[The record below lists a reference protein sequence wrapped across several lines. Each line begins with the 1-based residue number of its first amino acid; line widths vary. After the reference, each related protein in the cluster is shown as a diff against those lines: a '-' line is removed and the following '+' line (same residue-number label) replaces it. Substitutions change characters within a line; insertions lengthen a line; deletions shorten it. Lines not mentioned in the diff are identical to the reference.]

1 MKPLLEARQIRKQ
14 FSGVAVLKG
23 IDFTLCAGQVH
34 ALMGGNG
41 AGKSTLMKII
51 AGVETPDSGE
61 LTIGDR
67 AFARLSPA
75 LAHQLGIY
83 LVPQEPMLFPNLSV
97 RENILFR
104 LPKRADTTARLQEKL
119 QQLNCQINLD
129 ASASTLE
136 VADQQMVEILRGL
149 MREARILILDEPTAS
164 LTPGETERLFSQIRA
179 LQALDVGIVFI
190 SHKLP
195 EIRQLA
201 SHISVMRDGAVV
213 LSGETATYR
222 DEQLISAMTPASR
235 DHTLSDTQKLW
246 LALPGNRRTQAQDFP
261 VLRVED
267 LTGEGF
273 IDLNLEI
280 RAGEIV
286 GLAGLVGSGRT
297 EFAETLYGLRPPR
310 AGRIWLEN
318 REISNDSTRARLAS
332 GLVYLPEDRQVSG
345 LFLDAPVR
353 WNTVMFN
360 QPSWWQQGKR
370 EAAVVERYHRAL
382 GIKLADGDQPVRTL
396 SGGNQQ
402 KVLLARCLEANP
414 LLLIVDE
421 PTRGVD
427 VSARADI
434 YQLLKSVAAQNVAV
448 LMISSDVDE
457 FIGLADRVLVMH
469 QGRYSGELAGAFNG
483 LLVVGLRIPAIV
495 ATLGTLGLYR
505 GVMLLWTGGKWIE
518 GLPDSLKSLSEPAF
532 IGVSPL
538 GWLVLAL
545 LLAGGWLLSRTAF
558 GRDFYAVG
566 DNLAAARQLG
576 VAVNRT
582 RMLAFTLNGML
593 AACAGIVFA
602 AQIGFV
608 PNQTGSGLEMK
619 AIAACVLGGIS
630 LLGGTGTLLGAFLGA
645 FFLTQIDTVLVLF
658 RLPAWWNDFIAGLVL
673 LGVLVLDGRLRQAL
687 ARHQRALKYSRFQP
701 GNKGGKQVARFPE
714 RKSKEVA

>member
-1 MKPLLEARQIRKQ
+1 MKTLLKNRELSAFFAIVALFVVLVALNPAYFSLQTLAMIFASSQILCLLALGATLVMLTRNIDV
-14 FSGVAVLKG
+14 SVGSTVGLCAIAVGVALN
-23 IDFTLCAGQVH
+23 
-34 ALMGGNG
+34 NG
-41 AGKSTLMKII
+41 YGLAT
-51 AGVETPDSGE
+51 AT
-61 LTIGDR
+61 
-67 AFARLSPA
+67 AFA
-75 LAHQLGIY
+75 LAI
-83 LVPQEPMLFPNLSV
+83 
-97 RENILFR
+97 
-104 LPKRADTTARLQEKL
+104 
-119 QQLNCQINLD
+119 
-129 ASASTLE
+129 
-136 VADQQMVEILRGL
+136 
-149 MREARILILDEPTAS
+149 
-164 LTPGETERLFSQIRA
+164 
-179 LQALDVGIVFI
+179 
-190 SHKLP
+190 
-195 EIRQLA
+195 
-201 SHISVMRDGAVV
+201 GA
-213 LSGETATYR
+213 
-222 DEQLISAMTPASR
+222 
-235 DHTLSDTQKLW
+235 
-246 LALPGNRRTQAQDFP
+246 
-261 VLRVED
+261 
-267 LTGEGF
+267 
-273 IDLNLEI
+273 
-280 RAGEIV
+280 
-286 GLAGLVGSGRT
+286 
-297 EFAETLYGLRPPR
+297 
-310 AGRIWLEN
+310 
-318 REISNDSTRARLAS
+318 
-332 GLVYLPEDRQVSG
+332 
-345 LFLDAPVR
+345 
-353 WNTVMFN
+353 
-360 QPSWWQQGKR
+360 
-370 EAAVVERYHRAL
+370 
-382 GIKLADGDQPVRTL
+382 
-396 SGGNQQ
+396 
-402 KVLLARCLEANP
+402 
-414 LLLIVDE
+414 
-421 PTRGVD
+421 
-427 VSARADI
+427 
-434 YQLLKSVAAQNVAV
+434 
-448 LMISSDVDE
+448 
-457 FIGLADRVLVMH
+457 
-469 QGRYSGELAGAFNG
+469 LAGAFNG

>member
-1 MKPLLEARQIRKQ
+1 MKTLLKNRELSAFFAIVALFVVLVALNPAYFSLQTLAMIFASSQILCLLALGATLVMLTRNIDV
-14 FSGVAVLKG
+14 SVGSTVGLCAIAVGVALNNG
-23 IDFTLCAGQVH
+23 YGLATAIAF
-34 ALMGGNG
+34 ALMIG
-41 AGKSTLMKII
+41 A
-51 AGVETPDSGE
+51 
-61 LTIGDR
+61 
-67 AFARLSPA
+67 
-75 LAHQLGIY
+75 
-83 LVPQEPMLFPNLSV
+83 
-97 RENILFR
+97 
-104 LPKRADTTARLQEKL
+104 
-119 QQLNCQINLD
+119 
-129 ASASTLE
+129 
-136 VADQQMVEILRGL
+136 
-149 MREARILILDEPTAS
+149 
-164 LTPGETERLFSQIRA
+164 
-179 LQALDVGIVFI
+179 
-190 SHKLP
+190 
-195 EIRQLA
+195 
-201 SHISVMRDGAVV
+201 
-213 LSGETATYR
+213 
-222 DEQLISAMTPASR
+222 
-235 DHTLSDTQKLW
+235 
-246 LALPGNRRTQAQDFP
+246 
-261 VLRVED
+261 
-267 LTGEGF
+267 
-273 IDLNLEI
+273 
-280 RAGEIV
+280 
-286 GLAGLVGSGRT
+286 
-297 EFAETLYGLRPPR
+297 
-310 AGRIWLEN
+310 
-318 REISNDSTRARLAS
+318 
-332 GLVYLPEDRQVSG
+332 
-345 LFLDAPVR
+345 
-353 WNTVMFN
+353 
-360 QPSWWQQGKR
+360 
-370 EAAVVERYHRAL
+370 
-382 GIKLADGDQPVRTL
+382 
-396 SGGNQQ
+396 
-402 KVLLARCLEANP
+402 
-414 LLLIVDE
+414 
-421 PTRGVD
+421 
-427 VSARADI
+427 
-434 YQLLKSVAAQNVAV
+434 
-448 LMISSDVDE
+448 
-457 FIGLADRVLVMH
+457 
-469 QGRYSGELAGAFNG
+469 LAGAFNG

-658 RLPAWWNDFIAGLVL
+658 RIPAWWNDFIAGLVL

>member
-1 MKPLLEARQIRKQ
+1 MKTLLKNRELSAFFAIVALFAVLVALNPAYFSLQTLAMIFSSSQILCLLALGATLVMLTRNIDV
-14 FSGVAVLKG
+14 SVGSTVGLCAIAVGVALN
-23 IDFTLCAGQVH
+23 
-34 ALMGGNG
+34 NG
-41 AGKSTLMKII
+41 YGLATAI
-51 AGVETPDSGE
+51 
-61 LTIGDR
+61 
-67 AFARLSPA
+67 AFA
-75 LAHQLGIY
+75 LAI
-83 LVPQEPMLFPNLSV
+83 
-97 RENILFR
+97 
-104 LPKRADTTARLQEKL
+104 
-119 QQLNCQINLD
+119 
-129 ASASTLE
+129 
-136 VADQQMVEILRGL
+136 
-149 MREARILILDEPTAS
+149 
-164 LTPGETERLFSQIRA
+164 
-179 LQALDVGIVFI
+179 
-190 SHKLP
+190 
-195 EIRQLA
+195 
-201 SHISVMRDGAVV
+201 GA
-213 LSGETATYR
+213 
-222 DEQLISAMTPASR
+222 
-235 DHTLSDTQKLW
+235 
-246 LALPGNRRTQAQDFP
+246 
-261 VLRVED
+261 
-267 LTGEGF
+267 
-273 IDLNLEI
+273 
-280 RAGEIV
+280 
-286 GLAGLVGSGRT
+286 
-297 EFAETLYGLRPPR
+297 
-310 AGRIWLEN
+310 
-318 REISNDSTRARLAS
+318 
-332 GLVYLPEDRQVSG
+332 
-345 LFLDAPVR
+345 
-353 WNTVMFN
+353 
-360 QPSWWQQGKR
+360 
-370 EAAVVERYHRAL
+370 
-382 GIKLADGDQPVRTL
+382 
-396 SGGNQQ
+396 
-402 KVLLARCLEANP
+402 
-414 LLLIVDE
+414 
-421 PTRGVD
+421 
-427 VSARADI
+427 
-434 YQLLKSVAAQNVAV
+434 
-448 LMISSDVDE
+448 
-457 FIGLADRVLVMH
+457 
-469 QGRYSGELAGAFNG
+469 LAGAFNG

-558 GRDFYAVG
+558 GRDFYAAG

>member
-1 MKPLLEARQIRKQ
+1 MKTLIKNRELSAFFAIVALFVVLVALNPAYFSLQTLAMIFASSQILCLLALGATLVMLTRNIDV
-14 FSGVAVLKG
+14 SVGSTVGLCAIAVGVALN
-23 IDFTLCAGQVH
+23 
-34 ALMGGNG
+34 NG
-41 AGKSTLMKII
+41 YGLATAI
-51 AGVETPDSGE
+51 
-61 LTIGDR
+61 
-67 AFARLSPA
+67 AFA
-75 LAHQLGIY
+75 LAI
-83 LVPQEPMLFPNLSV
+83 
-97 RENILFR
+97 
-104 LPKRADTTARLQEKL
+104 
-119 QQLNCQINLD
+119 
-129 ASASTLE
+129 
-136 VADQQMVEILRGL
+136 
-149 MREARILILDEPTAS
+149 
-164 LTPGETERLFSQIRA
+164 
-179 LQALDVGIVFI
+179 
-190 SHKLP
+190 
-195 EIRQLA
+195 
-201 SHISVMRDGAVV
+201 GA
-213 LSGETATYR
+213 
-222 DEQLISAMTPASR
+222 
-235 DHTLSDTQKLW
+235 
-246 LALPGNRRTQAQDFP
+246 
-261 VLRVED
+261 
-267 LTGEGF
+267 
-273 IDLNLEI
+273 
-280 RAGEIV
+280 
-286 GLAGLVGSGRT
+286 
-297 EFAETLYGLRPPR
+297 
-310 AGRIWLEN
+310 
-318 REISNDSTRARLAS
+318 
-332 GLVYLPEDRQVSG
+332 
-345 LFLDAPVR
+345 
-353 WNTVMFN
+353 
-360 QPSWWQQGKR
+360 
-370 EAAVVERYHRAL
+370 
-382 GIKLADGDQPVRTL
+382 
-396 SGGNQQ
+396 
-402 KVLLARCLEANP
+402 
-414 LLLIVDE
+414 
-421 PTRGVD
+421 
-427 VSARADI
+427 
-434 YQLLKSVAAQNVAV
+434 
-448 LMISSDVDE
+448 
-457 FIGLADRVLVMH
+457 
-469 QGRYSGELAGAFNG
+469 LAGAFNG

>member
-1 MKPLLEARQIRKQ
+1 MKTLLKNRELSAFFAIVALFVVLVALNPAYFSLQTLAMIFASSQILCLLALGATLVMLTRNIDV
-14 FSGVAVLKG
+14 SVGSTVGLCAIAVGVALN
-23 IDFTLCAGQVH
+23 
-34 ALMGGNG
+34 NG
-41 AGKSTLMKII
+41 YGLATAI
-51 AGVETPDSGE
+51 
-61 LTIGDR
+61 
-67 AFARLSPA
+67 AFA
-75 LAHQLGIY
+75 LAI
-83 LVPQEPMLFPNLSV
+83 
-97 RENILFR
+97 
-104 LPKRADTTARLQEKL
+104 
-119 QQLNCQINLD
+119 
-129 ASASTLE
+129 
-136 VADQQMVEILRGL
+136 
-149 MREARILILDEPTAS
+149 
-164 LTPGETERLFSQIRA
+164 
-179 LQALDVGIVFI
+179 
-190 SHKLP
+190 
-195 EIRQLA
+195 
-201 SHISVMRDGAVV
+201 GA
-213 LSGETATYR
+213 
-222 DEQLISAMTPASR
+222 
-235 DHTLSDTQKLW
+235 
-246 LALPGNRRTQAQDFP
+246 
-261 VLRVED
+261 
-267 LTGEGF
+267 
-273 IDLNLEI
+273 
-280 RAGEIV
+280 
-286 GLAGLVGSGRT
+286 
-297 EFAETLYGLRPPR
+297 
-310 AGRIWLEN
+310 
-318 REISNDSTRARLAS
+318 
-332 GLVYLPEDRQVSG
+332 
-345 LFLDAPVR
+345 
-353 WNTVMFN
+353 
-360 QPSWWQQGKR
+360 
-370 EAAVVERYHRAL
+370 
-382 GIKLADGDQPVRTL
+382 
-396 SGGNQQ
+396 
-402 KVLLARCLEANP
+402 
-414 LLLIVDE
+414 
-421 PTRGVD
+421 
-427 VSARADI
+427 
-434 YQLLKSVAAQNVAV
+434 
-448 LMISSDVDE
+448 
-457 FIGLADRVLVMH
+457 
-469 QGRYSGELAGAFNG
+469 LAGAFNG

-645 FFLTQIDTVLVLF
+645 FFLIQIDTVLVLF

>member
-1 MKPLLEARQIRKQ
+1 MKTLFKNRELSAFFAIVALFAVLVALNPAYFSLQTLAMIFASSQILCLLALGATLVMLTRNIDV
-14 FSGVAVLKG
+14 SVGSTVGLSAIAVGVALN
-23 IDFTLCAGQVH
+23 
-34 ALMGGNG
+34 NG
-41 AGKSTLMKII
+41 YGLATAI
-51 AGVETPDSGE
+51 
-61 LTIGDR
+61 
-67 AFARLSPA
+67 AFA
-75 LAHQLGIY
+75 LAI
-83 LVPQEPMLFPNLSV
+83 
-97 RENILFR
+97 
-104 LPKRADTTARLQEKL
+104 
-119 QQLNCQINLD
+119 
-129 ASASTLE
+129 
-136 VADQQMVEILRGL
+136 
-149 MREARILILDEPTAS
+149 
-164 LTPGETERLFSQIRA
+164 
-179 LQALDVGIVFI
+179 
-190 SHKLP
+190 
-195 EIRQLA
+195 
-201 SHISVMRDGAVV
+201 GA
-213 LSGETATYR
+213 
-222 DEQLISAMTPASR
+222 
-235 DHTLSDTQKLW
+235 
-246 LALPGNRRTQAQDFP
+246 
-261 VLRVED
+261 
-267 LTGEGF
+267 
-273 IDLNLEI
+273 
-280 RAGEIV
+280 
-286 GLAGLVGSGRT
+286 
-297 EFAETLYGLRPPR
+297 
-310 AGRIWLEN
+310 
-318 REISNDSTRARLAS
+318 
-332 GLVYLPEDRQVSG
+332 
-345 LFLDAPVR
+345 
-353 WNTVMFN
+353 
-360 QPSWWQQGKR
+360 
-370 EAAVVERYHRAL
+370 
-382 GIKLADGDQPVRTL
+382 
-396 SGGNQQ
+396 
-402 KVLLARCLEANP
+402 
-414 LLLIVDE
+414 
-421 PTRGVD
+421 
-427 VSARADI
+427 
-434 YQLLKSVAAQNVAV
+434 
-448 LMISSDVDE
+448 
-457 FIGLADRVLVMH
+457 
-469 QGRYSGELAGAFNG
+469 LAGAFNG

-593 AACAGIVFA
+593 AACAGFVFA

>member
-1 MKPLLEARQIRKQ
+1 MKTLLKNRELSAFFAIVALFVVLVALNPAYFSLQTLAMIFASSQILCLLALGATLVMLTRNIDV
-14 FSGVAVLKG
+14 SVGSTVGLCAIAVGVALN
-23 IDFTLCAGQVH
+23 
-34 ALMGGNG
+34 NG
-41 AGKSTLMKII
+41 YGLATAI
-51 AGVETPDSGE
+51 
-61 LTIGDR
+61 
-67 AFARLSPA
+67 AFA
-75 LAHQLGIY
+75 LAI
-83 LVPQEPMLFPNLSV
+83 
-97 RENILFR
+97 
-104 LPKRADTTARLQEKL
+104 
-119 QQLNCQINLD
+119 
-129 ASASTLE
+129 
-136 VADQQMVEILRGL
+136 
-149 MREARILILDEPTAS
+149 
-164 LTPGETERLFSQIRA
+164 
-179 LQALDVGIVFI
+179 
-190 SHKLP
+190 
-195 EIRQLA
+195 
-201 SHISVMRDGAVV
+201 GA
-213 LSGETATYR
+213 
-222 DEQLISAMTPASR
+222 
-235 DHTLSDTQKLW
+235 
-246 LALPGNRRTQAQDFP
+246 
-261 VLRVED
+261 
-267 LTGEGF
+267 
-273 IDLNLEI
+273 
-280 RAGEIV
+280 
-286 GLAGLVGSGRT
+286 
-297 EFAETLYGLRPPR
+297 
-310 AGRIWLEN
+310 
-318 REISNDSTRARLAS
+318 
-332 GLVYLPEDRQVSG
+332 
-345 LFLDAPVR
+345 
-353 WNTVMFN
+353 
-360 QPSWWQQGKR
+360 
-370 EAAVVERYHRAL
+370 
-382 GIKLADGDQPVRTL
+382 
-396 SGGNQQ
+396 
-402 KVLLARCLEANP
+402 
-414 LLLIVDE
+414 
-421 PTRGVD
+421 
-427 VSARADI
+427 
-434 YQLLKSVAAQNVAV
+434 
-448 LMISSDVDE
+448 
-457 FIGLADRVLVMH
+457 
-469 QGRYSGELAGAFNG
+469 LAGAFNG

-532 IGVSPL
+532 IRVSPL

>member
-1 MKPLLEARQIRKQ
+1 MKTLLKNRELSAFFAIVALFVVLVALNPAYFSLQTLAMIFASSQILCLLALGATLVMLTRNIDV
-14 FSGVAVLKG
+14 SVGSTVGLCAIAVGVALN
-23 IDFTLCAGQVH
+23 
-34 ALMGGNG
+34 NG
-41 AGKSTLMKII
+41 YGLATAI
-51 AGVETPDSGE
+51 
-61 LTIGDR
+61 
-67 AFARLSPA
+67 AFA
-75 LAHQLGIY
+75 LAI
-83 LVPQEPMLFPNLSV
+83 
-97 RENILFR
+97 
-104 LPKRADTTARLQEKL
+104 
-119 QQLNCQINLD
+119 
-129 ASASTLE
+129 
-136 VADQQMVEILRGL
+136 
-149 MREARILILDEPTAS
+149 
-164 LTPGETERLFSQIRA
+164 
-179 LQALDVGIVFI
+179 
-190 SHKLP
+190 
-195 EIRQLA
+195 
-201 SHISVMRDGAVV
+201 GA
-213 LSGETATYR
+213 
-222 DEQLISAMTPASR
+222 
-235 DHTLSDTQKLW
+235 
-246 LALPGNRRTQAQDFP
+246 
-261 VLRVED
+261 
-267 LTGEGF
+267 
-273 IDLNLEI
+273 
-280 RAGEIV
+280 
-286 GLAGLVGSGRT
+286 
-297 EFAETLYGLRPPR
+297 
-310 AGRIWLEN
+310 
-318 REISNDSTRARLAS
+318 
-332 GLVYLPEDRQVSG
+332 
-345 LFLDAPVR
+345 
-353 WNTVMFN
+353 
-360 QPSWWQQGKR
+360 
-370 EAAVVERYHRAL
+370 
-382 GIKLADGDQPVRTL
+382 
-396 SGGNQQ
+396 
-402 KVLLARCLEANP
+402 
-414 LLLIVDE
+414 
-421 PTRGVD
+421 
-427 VSARADI
+427 
-434 YQLLKSVAAQNVAV
+434 
-448 LMISSDVDE
+448 
-457 FIGLADRVLVMH
+457 
-469 QGRYSGELAGAFNG
+469 LAGAFNG

-495 ATLGTLGLYR
+495 ATLGTLGLYS

>member
-1 MKPLLEARQIRKQ
+1 MKMLLRNRELSAFFAIVALFVVLVALNPAYFSLQTLAMIFASSQILCLLALGATLVMLTRNIDV
-14 FSGVAVLKG
+14 SVGSTVGLCAIAVGVALN
-23 IDFTLCAGQVH
+23 
-34 ALMGGNG
+34 NG
-41 AGKSTLMKII
+41 YGLATAI
-51 AGVETPDSGE
+51 
-61 LTIGDR
+61 
-67 AFARLSPA
+67 AFA
-75 LAHQLGIY
+75 LAI
-83 LVPQEPMLFPNLSV
+83 
-97 RENILFR
+97 
-104 LPKRADTTARLQEKL
+104 
-119 QQLNCQINLD
+119 
-129 ASASTLE
+129 
-136 VADQQMVEILRGL
+136 
-149 MREARILILDEPTAS
+149 
-164 LTPGETERLFSQIRA
+164 
-179 LQALDVGIVFI
+179 
-190 SHKLP
+190 
-195 EIRQLA
+195 
-201 SHISVMRDGAVV
+201 GA
-213 LSGETATYR
+213 
-222 DEQLISAMTPASR
+222 
-235 DHTLSDTQKLW
+235 
-246 LALPGNRRTQAQDFP
+246 
-261 VLRVED
+261 
-267 LTGEGF
+267 
-273 IDLNLEI
+273 
-280 RAGEIV
+280 
-286 GLAGLVGSGRT
+286 
-297 EFAETLYGLRPPR
+297 
-310 AGRIWLEN
+310 
-318 REISNDSTRARLAS
+318 
-332 GLVYLPEDRQVSG
+332 
-345 LFLDAPVR
+345 
-353 WNTVMFN
+353 
-360 QPSWWQQGKR
+360 
-370 EAAVVERYHRAL
+370 
-382 GIKLADGDQPVRTL
+382 
-396 SGGNQQ
+396 
-402 KVLLARCLEANP
+402 
-414 LLLIVDE
+414 
-421 PTRGVD
+421 
-427 VSARADI
+427 
-434 YQLLKSVAAQNVAV
+434 
-448 LMISSDVDE
+448 
-457 FIGLADRVLVMH
+457 
-469 QGRYSGELAGAFNG
+469 LAGAFNG

>member
-1 MKPLLEARQIRKQ
+1 MKTLLKNRELSAFFAIVALFVVLVALNPAYFSLQTLAMIFASSQILCLLALGATLVMLTRNIDV
-14 FSGVAVLKG
+14 SVGSTVGLCAIAVGVALN
-23 IDFTLCAGQVH
+23 
-34 ALMGGNG
+34 NG
-41 AGKSTLMKII
+41 YGLATAI
-51 AGVETPDSGE
+51 
-61 LTIGDR
+61 
-67 AFARLSPA
+67 AFA
-75 LAHQLGIY
+75 LA
-83 LVPQEPMLFPNLSV
+83 
-97 RENILFR
+97 
-104 LPKRADTTARLQEKL
+104 
-119 QQLNCQINLD
+119 
-129 ASASTLE
+129 
-136 VADQQMVEILRGL
+136 
-149 MREARILILDEPTAS
+149 
-164 LTPGETERLFSQIRA
+164 
-179 LQALDVGIVFI
+179 
-190 SHKLP
+190 
-195 EIRQLA
+195 
-201 SHISVMRDGAVV
+201 
-213 LSGETATYR
+213 
-222 DEQLISAMTPASR
+222 
-235 DHTLSDTQKLW
+235 
-246 LALPGNRRTQAQDFP
+246 
-261 VLRVED
+261 
-267 LTGEGF
+267 
-273 IDLNLEI
+273 
-280 RAGEIV
+280 
-286 GLAGLVGSGRT
+286 
-297 EFAETLYGLRPPR
+297 
-310 AGRIWLEN
+310 
-318 REISNDSTRARLAS
+318 
-332 GLVYLPEDRQVSG
+332 
-345 LFLDAPVR
+345 
-353 WNTVMFN
+353 
-360 QPSWWQQGKR
+360 
-370 EAAVVERYHRAL
+370 
-382 GIKLADGDQPVRTL
+382 
-396 SGGNQQ
+396 
-402 KVLLARCLEANP
+402 
-414 LLLIVDE
+414 
-421 PTRGVD
+421 
-427 VSARADI
+427 
-434 YQLLKSVAAQNVAV
+434 
-448 LMISSDVDE
+448 
-457 FIGLADRVLVMH
+457 IGT
-469 QGRYSGELAGAFNG
+469 LAGAFNG

-545 LLAGGWLLSRTAF
+545 LLAGGWLLSRTDF

>member
-1 MKPLLEARQIRKQ
+1 MKTLLKNRELSAFLAILAL
-14 FSGVAVLKG
+14 FAVLVALNPSY
-23 IDFTLCAGQVH
+23 FSLQTLG
-34 ALMGGNG
+34 M
-41 AGKSTLMKII
+41 I
-51 AGVETPDSGE
+51 
-61 LTIGDR
+61 
-67 AFARLSPA
+67 FASS
-75 LAHQLGIY
+75 Q
-83 LVPQEPMLFPNLSV
+83 
-97 RENILFR
+97 
-104 LPKRADTTARLQEKL
+104 
-119 QQLNCQINLD
+119 
-129 ASASTLE
+129 
-136 VADQQMVEILRGL
+136 
-149 MREARILILDEPTAS
+149 ILILLAIGAALVM
-164 LTPGETERLFSQIRA
+164 LTRNI
-179 LQALDVGIVFI
+179 DV
-190 SHKLP
+190 
-195 EIRQLA
+195 
-201 SHISVMRDGAVV
+201 SVG
-213 LSGETATYR
+213 ST
-222 DEQLISAMTPASR
+222 
-235 DHTLSDTQKLW
+235 
-246 LALPGNRRTQAQDFP
+246 
-261 VLRVED
+261 
-267 LTGEGF
+267 
-273 IDLNLEI
+273 
-280 RAGEIV
+280 V
-286 GLAGLVGSGRT
+286 GLCAIAVGVALNNG
-297 EFAETLYGLRPPR
+297 YGL
-310 AGRIWLEN
+310 ATAI
-318 REISNDSTRARLAS
+318 AFALA
-332 GLVYLPEDRQVSG
+332 
-345 LFLDAPVR
+345 
-353 WNTVMFN
+353 
-360 QPSWWQQGKR
+360 
-370 EAAVVERYHRAL
+370 
-382 GIKLADGDQPVRTL
+382 
-396 SGGNQQ
+396 
-402 KVLLARCLEANP
+402 
-414 LLLIVDE
+414 
-421 PTRGVD
+421 
-427 VSARADI
+427 
-434 YQLLKSVAAQNVAV
+434 
-448 LMISSDVDE
+448 
-457 FIGLADRVLVMH
+457 IGA
-469 QGRYSGELAGAFNG
+469 LAGAFNG

>member
-1 MKPLLEARQIRKQ
+1 MKTLLKNRELSAFFAIVALFVVLVALNPAYFSLQTLAMIFASSQILCLLALGDLVMLTRNIDV
-14 FSGVAVLKG
+14 SVGSTVGLCAIAVGVALN
-23 IDFTLCAGQVH
+23 
-34 ALMGGNG
+34 NG
-41 AGKSTLMKII
+41 YGLATAI
-51 AGVETPDSGE
+51 
-61 LTIGDR
+61 
-67 AFARLSPA
+67 AFA
-75 LAHQLGIY
+75 LAI
-83 LVPQEPMLFPNLSV
+83 
-97 RENILFR
+97 
-104 LPKRADTTARLQEKL
+104 
-119 QQLNCQINLD
+119 
-129 ASASTLE
+129 
-136 VADQQMVEILRGL
+136 
-149 MREARILILDEPTAS
+149 
-164 LTPGETERLFSQIRA
+164 
-179 LQALDVGIVFI
+179 
-190 SHKLP
+190 
-195 EIRQLA
+195 
-201 SHISVMRDGAVV
+201 GA
-213 LSGETATYR
+213 
-222 DEQLISAMTPASR
+222 
-235 DHTLSDTQKLW
+235 
-246 LALPGNRRTQAQDFP
+246 
-261 VLRVED
+261 
-267 LTGEGF
+267 
-273 IDLNLEI
+273 
-280 RAGEIV
+280 
-286 GLAGLVGSGRT
+286 
-297 EFAETLYGLRPPR
+297 
-310 AGRIWLEN
+310 
-318 REISNDSTRARLAS
+318 
-332 GLVYLPEDRQVSG
+332 
-345 LFLDAPVR
+345 
-353 WNTVMFN
+353 
-360 QPSWWQQGKR
+360 
-370 EAAVVERYHRAL
+370 
-382 GIKLADGDQPVRTL
+382 
-396 SGGNQQ
+396 
-402 KVLLARCLEANP
+402 
-414 LLLIVDE
+414 
-421 PTRGVD
+421 
-427 VSARADI
+427 
-434 YQLLKSVAAQNVAV
+434 
-448 LMISSDVDE
+448 
-457 FIGLADRVLVMH
+457 
-469 QGRYSGELAGAFNG
+469 LAGAFNG

>member
-1 MKPLLEARQIRKQ
+1 MKTLLKNRELSAFFAIVALFVVLVALNPAYFSLQTLAMIFASSQILCLLALGATLVMLTRNIDV
-14 FSGVAVLKG
+14 SVGSTVGLCAIAVGVALN
-23 IDFTLCAGQVH
+23 
-34 ALMGGNG
+34 NG
-41 AGKSTLMKII
+41 YGLATAI
-51 AGVETPDSGE
+51 
-61 LTIGDR
+61 
-67 AFARLSPA
+67 AFA
-75 LAHQLGIY
+75 LAI
-83 LVPQEPMLFPNLSV
+83 
-97 RENILFR
+97 
-104 LPKRADTTARLQEKL
+104 
-119 QQLNCQINLD
+119 
-129 ASASTLE
+129 
-136 VADQQMVEILRGL
+136 
-149 MREARILILDEPTAS
+149 
-164 LTPGETERLFSQIRA
+164 
-179 LQALDVGIVFI
+179 
-190 SHKLP
+190 
-195 EIRQLA
+195 
-201 SHISVMRDGAVV
+201 GA
-213 LSGETATYR
+213 
-222 DEQLISAMTPASR
+222 
-235 DHTLSDTQKLW
+235 
-246 LALPGNRRTQAQDFP
+246 
-261 VLRVED
+261 
-267 LTGEGF
+267 
-273 IDLNLEI
+273 
-280 RAGEIV
+280 
-286 GLAGLVGSGRT
+286 
-297 EFAETLYGLRPPR
+297 
-310 AGRIWLEN
+310 
-318 REISNDSTRARLAS
+318 
-332 GLVYLPEDRQVSG
+332 
-345 LFLDAPVR
+345 
-353 WNTVMFN
+353 
-360 QPSWWQQGKR
+360 
-370 EAAVVERYHRAL
+370 
-382 GIKLADGDQPVRTL
+382 
-396 SGGNQQ
+396 
-402 KVLLARCLEANP
+402 
-414 LLLIVDE
+414 
-421 PTRGVD
+421 
-427 VSARADI
+427 
-434 YQLLKSVAAQNVAV
+434 
-448 LMISSDVDE
+448 
-457 FIGLADRVLVMH
+457 
-469 QGRYSGELAGAFNG
+469 LAGAFNG

-687 ARHQRALKYSRFQP
+687 ARHQRALKYSRLQP

>member
-1 MKPLLEARQIRKQ
+1 MKTLLKNRELSAFFAIVALFVVLVALNPAYFSLQTLAMIFASSQILFLLALGATLVMLTRNIDV
-14 FSGVAVLKG
+14 SVGSTVGLCAIAVGVALN
-23 IDFTLCAGQVH
+23 
-34 ALMGGNG
+34 NG
-41 AGKSTLMKII
+41 YGLATAI
-51 AGVETPDSGE
+51 
-61 LTIGDR
+61 
-67 AFARLSPA
+67 AFA
-75 LAHQLGIY
+75 LAI
-83 LVPQEPMLFPNLSV
+83 
-97 RENILFR
+97 
-104 LPKRADTTARLQEKL
+104 
-119 QQLNCQINLD
+119 
-129 ASASTLE
+129 
-136 VADQQMVEILRGL
+136 
-149 MREARILILDEPTAS
+149 
-164 LTPGETERLFSQIRA
+164 
-179 LQALDVGIVFI
+179 
-190 SHKLP
+190 
-195 EIRQLA
+195 
-201 SHISVMRDGAVV
+201 GA
-213 LSGETATYR
+213 
-222 DEQLISAMTPASR
+222 
-235 DHTLSDTQKLW
+235 
-246 LALPGNRRTQAQDFP
+246 
-261 VLRVED
+261 
-267 LTGEGF
+267 
-273 IDLNLEI
+273 
-280 RAGEIV
+280 
-286 GLAGLVGSGRT
+286 
-297 EFAETLYGLRPPR
+297 
-310 AGRIWLEN
+310 
-318 REISNDSTRARLAS
+318 
-332 GLVYLPEDRQVSG
+332 
-345 LFLDAPVR
+345 
-353 WNTVMFN
+353 
-360 QPSWWQQGKR
+360 
-370 EAAVVERYHRAL
+370 
-382 GIKLADGDQPVRTL
+382 
-396 SGGNQQ
+396 
-402 KVLLARCLEANP
+402 
-414 LLLIVDE
+414 
-421 PTRGVD
+421 
-427 VSARADI
+427 
-434 YQLLKSVAAQNVAV
+434 
-448 LMISSDVDE
+448 
-457 FIGLADRVLVMH
+457 
-469 QGRYSGELAGAFNG
+469 LAGAFNG

-545 LLAGGWLLSRTAF
+545 LLAGGWLLSRTDF

>member
-1 MKPLLEARQIRKQ
+1 MKTLLKNRELSAFFAIVALFVVLVALNPAYFSLQTLAMIFASSQILCLLALGATLVMLTRNIDV
-14 FSGVAVLKG
+14 SVGSTVGLCAIAVGVALN
-23 IDFTLCAGQVH
+23 
-34 ALMGGNG
+34 NG
-41 AGKSTLMKII
+41 YGLATAI
-51 AGVETPDSGE
+51 
-61 LTIGDR
+61 
-67 AFARLSPA
+67 AFA
-75 LAHQLGIY
+75 LAI
-83 LVPQEPMLFPNLSV
+83 
-97 RENILFR
+97 
-104 LPKRADTTARLQEKL
+104 
-119 QQLNCQINLD
+119 
-129 ASASTLE
+129 
-136 VADQQMVEILRGL
+136 
-149 MREARILILDEPTAS
+149 
-164 LTPGETERLFSQIRA
+164 
-179 LQALDVGIVFI
+179 
-190 SHKLP
+190 
-195 EIRQLA
+195 
-201 SHISVMRDGAVV
+201 GA
-213 LSGETATYR
+213 
-222 DEQLISAMTPASR
+222 
-235 DHTLSDTQKLW
+235 
-246 LALPGNRRTQAQDFP
+246 
-261 VLRVED
+261 
-267 LTGEGF
+267 
-273 IDLNLEI
+273 
-280 RAGEIV
+280 
-286 GLAGLVGSGRT
+286 
-297 EFAETLYGLRPPR
+297 
-310 AGRIWLEN
+310 
-318 REISNDSTRARLAS
+318 
-332 GLVYLPEDRQVSG
+332 
-345 LFLDAPVR
+345 
-353 WNTVMFN
+353 
-360 QPSWWQQGKR
+360 
-370 EAAVVERYHRAL
+370 
-382 GIKLADGDQPVRTL
+382 
-396 SGGNQQ
+396 
-402 KVLLARCLEANP
+402 
-414 LLLIVDE
+414 
-421 PTRGVD
+421 
-427 VSARADI
+427 
-434 YQLLKSVAAQNVAV
+434 
-448 LMISSDVDE
+448 
-457 FIGLADRVLVMH
+457 
-469 QGRYSGELAGAFNG
+469 LAGAFNG

-532 IGVSPL
+532 IGVSLL

>member
-1 MKPLLEARQIRKQ
+1 MKTLLKNRELSAFFAIVALFVVLVALNPAYFSLQTLAMIFASSQILCLLALGATLVMLTRNIDV
-14 FSGVAVLKG
+14 SVGSTVGLCAIAVGVALN
-23 IDFTLCAGQVH
+23 
-34 ALMGGNG
+34 NG
-41 AGKSTLMKII
+41 YGLATAI
-51 AGVETPDSGE
+51 
-61 LTIGDR
+61 
-67 AFARLSPA
+67 AFA
-75 LAHQLGIY
+75 LAI
-83 LVPQEPMLFPNLSV
+83 
-97 RENILFR
+97 
-104 LPKRADTTARLQEKL
+104 
-119 QQLNCQINLD
+119 
-129 ASASTLE
+129 
-136 VADQQMVEILRGL
+136 
-149 MREARILILDEPTAS
+149 
-164 LTPGETERLFSQIRA
+164 
-179 LQALDVGIVFI
+179 
-190 SHKLP
+190 
-195 EIRQLA
+195 
-201 SHISVMRDGAVV
+201 GA
-213 LSGETATYR
+213 
-222 DEQLISAMTPASR
+222 
-235 DHTLSDTQKLW
+235 
-246 LALPGNRRTQAQDFP
+246 
-261 VLRVED
+261 
-267 LTGEGF
+267 
-273 IDLNLEI
+273 
-280 RAGEIV
+280 
-286 GLAGLVGSGRT
+286 
-297 EFAETLYGLRPPR
+297 
-310 AGRIWLEN
+310 
-318 REISNDSTRARLAS
+318 
-332 GLVYLPEDRQVSG
+332 
-345 LFLDAPVR
+345 
-353 WNTVMFN
+353 
-360 QPSWWQQGKR
+360 
-370 EAAVVERYHRAL
+370 
-382 GIKLADGDQPVRTL
+382 
-396 SGGNQQ
+396 
-402 KVLLARCLEANP
+402 
-414 LLLIVDE
+414 
-421 PTRGVD
+421 
-427 VSARADI
+427 
-434 YQLLKSVAAQNVAV
+434 
-448 LMISSDVDE
+448 
-457 FIGLADRVLVMH
+457 
-469 QGRYSGELAGAFNG
+469 LAGAFNG

-630 LLGGTGTLLGAFLGA
+630 LLGGTGTLLGAFLGT

>member
-1 MKPLLEARQIRKQ
+1 MKTLLKNRELSAFFAIVALFAVLVALNPAYFSLQTLAMIFSSSQILCLLALGATLVMLTRNIDV
-14 FSGVAVLKG
+14 SVGSTVGLCAIAVGVALN
-23 IDFTLCAGQVH
+23 
-34 ALMGGNG
+34 NG
-41 AGKSTLMKII
+41 YGLATAI
-51 AGVETPDSGE
+51 
-61 LTIGDR
+61 
-67 AFARLSPA
+67 AFA
-75 LAHQLGIY
+75 LAI
-83 LVPQEPMLFPNLSV
+83 
-97 RENILFR
+97 
-104 LPKRADTTARLQEKL
+104 
-119 QQLNCQINLD
+119 
-129 ASASTLE
+129 
-136 VADQQMVEILRGL
+136 
-149 MREARILILDEPTAS
+149 
-164 LTPGETERLFSQIRA
+164 
-179 LQALDVGIVFI
+179 
-190 SHKLP
+190 
-195 EIRQLA
+195 
-201 SHISVMRDGAVV
+201 GA
-213 LSGETATYR
+213 
-222 DEQLISAMTPASR
+222 
-235 DHTLSDTQKLW
+235 
-246 LALPGNRRTQAQDFP
+246 
-261 VLRVED
+261 
-267 LTGEGF
+267 
-273 IDLNLEI
+273 
-280 RAGEIV
+280 
-286 GLAGLVGSGRT
+286 
-297 EFAETLYGLRPPR
+297 
-310 AGRIWLEN
+310 
-318 REISNDSTRARLAS
+318 
-332 GLVYLPEDRQVSG
+332 
-345 LFLDAPVR
+345 
-353 WNTVMFN
+353 
-360 QPSWWQQGKR
+360 
-370 EAAVVERYHRAL
+370 
-382 GIKLADGDQPVRTL
+382 
-396 SGGNQQ
+396 
-402 KVLLARCLEANP
+402 
-414 LLLIVDE
+414 
-421 PTRGVD
+421 
-427 VSARADI
+427 
-434 YQLLKSVAAQNVAV
+434 
-448 LMISSDVDE
+448 
-457 FIGLADRVLVMH
+457 
-469 QGRYSGELAGAFNG
+469 LAGAFNG

-545 LLAGGWLLSRTAF
+545 LLAGGWLLSRTAS